1 MSQVPVYLPEGTR
14 LTRVVWVDNANVA
27 RAKAFHTASLAR
39 FAHNGVG
46 IAAAQMGIPAQFDAI
61 APGSGLTPAGEIR
74 LVPDWTTCVA
84 LPHAP
89 GHARVLGDM
98 RLDDADWPLCPRGYL
113 RRVVSRA
120 QEVGLKFQT
129 AFESE
134 FYWVRRTPD
143 ECVVP
148 LMQSVFASTLTLDS
162 LRPAIDD
169 LVDSL
174 VGQGLPVEL
183 VHGECGPGQIEV
195 SLHHTDPLTAADRMV
210 ALRET
215 AHAIG
220 LRHGYATTFLPKP
233 FLHAAGSGAHLHLS
247 LWREGRN
254 TLPDPE
260 GLGGLSQEG
269 LAAVAGILDHLPAL
283 CAVLN
288 PVTNS
293 YRRLVPSSWSGSHGV
308 WGFENRETAV
318 RVLGGPQGSTH
329 FELKTPDCAA
339 NPHLAMGS
347 ILTAVLDGIGRGLHP
362 GQPVDRDPA
371 TLTTAERE
379 KQGVR
384 PLPSSLGEAI
394 ERFAGNNLLQEAFG
408 PGLARAFTAVRKS
421 EWDHMRE
428 FTHGDEVQLLL
439 TRY

>member
-1 MSQVPVYLPEGTR
+1 MSEIPVYLPEGTK
-14 LTRVVWVDNANVA
+14 LTRVVWLDNANVA

-46 IAAAQMGIPAQFDAI
+46 IAAAQMALPAQADAI

-98 RLDDADWPLCPRGYL
+98 RLGDADWPLCPRGFL
-113 RRVVSRA
+113 RRVLTRA
-120 QEVGLKFQT
+120 QDQGLKFQT
-129 AFESE
+129 AFETE
-134 FYWVRRTPD
+134 FYWVRRAADASVLP
-143 ECVVP
+143 V
-148 LMQSVFASTLTLDS
+148 LQSVFASTLTLDT
-162 LRPAIDD
+162 LRPAIDE

-220 LRHGYATTFLPKP
+220 LKHGYATTFLPKP
-233 FLHAAGSGAHLHLS
+233 FQHAAGSGAHVHLS

-254 TLPDPE
+254 ALPDPK
-260 GLGGLSQEG
+260 GLGGLSPEG

-288 PVTNS
+288 PATNS
-293 YRRLVPSSWSGSHGV
+293 YRRLVPSSWSGSHGI

-329 FELKTPDCAA
+329 FELKTPDGAA
-339 NPHLAMGS
+339 NPYLAMGA
-347 ILTAVLDGIGRGLHP
+347 ILTAVLDGLARGLHP

-371 TLTTAERE
+371 LLTPAERE
-379 KQGVR
+379 KLGIR
-384 PLPSSLGEAI
+384 PLPARLGEAL
-394 ERFAGNNLLQEAFG
+394 ERFAADNVLQEAFG
-408 PGLARAFTAVRKS
+408 PGLALAFSAVRRS
-421 EWDHMRE
+421 EWNHMRE
-428 FTHGDEVQLLL
+428 FTHEDEVKLLL
-439 TRY
+439 SRY

>member
-1 MSQVPVYLPEGTR
+1 MSQPPVYLPEGTR

-39 FAHNGVG
+39 FVQQGVG
-46 IAAAQMGIPAQFDAI
+46 IAAAQMALPAHCDAI
-61 APGSGLTPAGEIR
+61 APESGLTPAGEIR
-74 LVPDWTTCVA
+74 LVPDWSTCVA

-98 RLDDADWPLCPRGYL
+98 RLNGADWPLCPRGFL
-113 RRVVSRA
+113 RRVLTRA
-120 QEVGLKFQT
+120 QDQGLTFQT
-129 AFESE
+129 AFETE
-134 FYWVRRTPD
+134 FYWVRQTPD
-143 ECVVP
+143 GSVAP
-148 LMQSVFASTLTLDS
+148 ILHSVFASTLTLDT

-183 VHGECGPGQIEV
+183 AHGECGPGQMEI

-220 LRHGYATTFLPKP
+220 LKHGYATTFLPKP
-233 FLHAAGSGAHLHLS
+233 FLHAAGSGAHVHLS
-247 LWREGRN
+247 LWREGHN
-254 TLPDPE
+254 LLPDPK
-260 GLGGLSQEG
+260 GLGGLSKEG
-269 LAAVAGILDHLPAL
+269 LAGIAGILDHLPAL

-293 YRRLVPSSWSGSHGV
+293 YRRLVPSSWSGSHGA

-318 RVLGGPQGSTH
+318 RVLGGPQGSTQ

-339 NPHLAMGS
+339 NPHLAMGAM
-347 ILTAVLDGIGRGLHP
+347 LAAVLDGLARGLHP
-362 GQPVDRDPA
+362 GHPVDRDPA
-371 TLTTAERE
+371 TLTPYERE
-379 KQGVR
+379 KLGIR
-384 PLPSSLGEAI
+384 TLPASLGDAL
-394 ERFAGNNLLQEAFG
+394 ERFAADKVLQEAFG
-408 PGLARAFTAVRKS
+408 PGLARAFLAVRRS
-421 EWDHMRE
+421 EWNHMRQ
-428 FTHGDEVQLLL
+428 FTHEDEVRLLL